1 MIKKI
6 RTSKVSRII
15 ACYLALMIV
24 LEMVTPMTAYALT
37 GGPAQPEFNSF
48 TPIGTSDMVDLS
60 SGDFNYNI
68 PIMDVGG
75 YPINLAYNSNITM
88 DQEASWVGLGWDLNV
103 GQIARQ
109 LRGIP
114 DDFNGD
120 SMVYENHMKD
130 NITVGA
136 NFNVFGTAFG
146 LKEAQY
152 SVGLGVTYNNYNGLG
167 FAVSGGMS
175 YQISNNLSVGMNLD
189 SKEGLSVSPS
199 VSLSEK
205 VKMYTND
212 AVGFGTNWNSRRGI
226 EGVTMRDSRNR
237 LGTGGSF
244 SFPDATFTPQKR
256 IGMISSNYLFNLN
269 TEVEFWGIEPGI
281 KFTGYRTKQGIMDS
295 ERYAAEKAYGY
306 ENSFNATDKDILDF
320 NREKDRT
327 FSTFT
332 TTLPVGN
339 NTYDLYSIQGQGV
352 SGTFRPYKGQV
363 GYAYDKNIVDIS
375 NGGTVGVEIGVGGG
389 AHYGVDTSISITKS
403 STGAWRS
410 SNPVIGRFEEKKNG
424 NRPDYEKVFFK
435 NIGGF
440 HVDSEYS
447 LLKDNMGNYDP
458 VKVGITGGKFAR
470 ATDMAFRK
478 KDNSTVAING
488 PLKRDKRLARNQS
501 IQKLTRAEAEKF
513 GYNTQFSPYSIRG
526 KHDYHTSEV
535 RVIKEGGE
543 QYIYGRAAYNV
554 TKKEATFNIGSRM
567 GDCNSGL
574 VSYSPGISN
583 SVNNKEGQDEY
594 FNRITTPAYAHSYL
608 LTSVLS
614 SDYSDLTND
623 GPTDDDL
630 GSYTK
635 FVYDD
640 SKTASDNLYKWRVPY
655 QKNQA
660 NYDEGLKTATGD
672 NKGNYIYGE
681 KELLYIKKIE
691 TKTHIAI
698 FEISARK
705 DGYGV
710 DGENGGATTSTS
722 SRMYKLN
729 KISLYSKPDYNA
741 LGENATPIKVA
752 NFKYKYTLC
761 PGVPNNLKGA
771 ASGNE
776 VANEG
781 GKLTLYQIYFTYGKS
796 NMGKYTPYT
805 FTYAS
810 GDQNMPY
817 SLKGYDVW
825 GNYKLNDTEAG
836 CGVNQNVTNAED
848 PYVIQDKV
856 TADKYSGAWLL
867 KSIKLPSGG
876 NIDLTFESDD
886 YRYVQNKEAMQMFKI
901 TGVGKETDA
910 TPTTLAGVTNNQL
923 FTSTSVSD
931 RIYIKIPETTVL
943 NATQFKDKYIK
954 NLQNEELF
962 FKALLN
968 MSPKASNAEQYDYVS
983 GYFKIDPSRSYKLT
997 NLISGGFYASIPVKL
1012 VNIGDGFSS
1021 SDYTNPISK
1030 AGWNFGKQNLSRYV
1044 YDGHTD
1050 ESTDNLEEIVMEIIG
1065 AIPNLLEVM
1074 KSPNRQLKDNQ
1085 IASKFVTGKSWVRLM
1100 NPTGKKFGGGS
1111 RVKEIKM
1118 HDNWEVMTN
1127 HAADQDYHQFYGQ
1140 QYSYEDDDNPADT
1153 KPAYSTGVAT
1163 YEPMGSKENPF
1174 VQPFYDK
1181 KDEAKLLGTESRN
1194 YIEMP
1199 LGESFYPSPKVTY
1212 SKVTVKNL
1220 PRTSTNG
1227 SGTPIQV
1234 KKHATGYV
1242 VTEFFTTADYPT
1254 ITDYTPMTSHYD
1266 KSDVLT
1272 SLLSL
1277 SVKDHLTLSQGFSV
1291 HTNDMDGKMK
1301 SQRVYAEGQ
1310 KDEISGVEYIY
1321 DQTEKLTDTDYNPN
1335 IGKLDNEVT
1344 TIDAQGNITKKLV
1357 GVDYDVIN
1365 DFRDNSSVT
1374 ETAGL
1379 SINTAFLPITLLT
1392 LVVPTPFP
1400 SYSIHDNRIKTATTT
1415 KVIHS
1420 SGILRAKRVFDVGS
1434 SSTTKNLAWDAET
1447 GEVLLTETANEYNDK
1462 YYTFNFPA
1470 YWSYKGMGESAKNL
1484 GLTWKLKHVTG
1495 TEGKY
1500 QFFTSNYKASD
1511 YLIDGDELWITSPDG
1526 AFKAYVVNLEDAKF
1540 GLITTDGLYVSP
1552 DVLDEGDFTVIRA
1565 GYRNMQ
1571 SASMASV
1578 TSMLNPIGSGSTLAT
1593 NLFSSSLWDQYR
1605 IVNTSAVVYSDT
1617 WAAQCECR
1625 LPKMNFDSN
1634 GALVFDYS
1642 NSGAN
1647 KLNAYNPYIYNVKGN
1662 WRPKMSYAYLTGRNS
1677 TETASPRKTGFYN
1690 DFAPYYVYSSTT
1702 KKWEPNT
1709 PANLAKWTYAS
1720 EVTQYNPFGF
1730 ELENRDALNRYSSA
1744 MYGYNFKFPVA
1755 VASNTRYRELA
1766 FDGFE
1771 DYDFNSCNGT
1781 SHFSFKEELKENKVS
1796 ISSTRSHT
1804 GTNSLKVAPKTR
1816 AVVRKQIV
1824 RCATTN
1830 P

>member
-6 RTSKVSRII
+6 RTSKASRII
-15 ACYLALMIV
+15 ACYLALMII
-24 LEMVTPMTAYALT
+24 LEMVAPMAAYALT
-37 GGPAQPEFNSF
+37 GGAKQPEFNSF

-75 YPINLAYNSNITM
+75 YPINLAYNSNISM

-114 DDFNGD
+114 DDFDGD
-120 SMVYENHMKD
+120 AMVYENHLKD
-130 NITVGA
+130 NVTVGA
-136 NFNVFGTAFG
+136 NFNLFGTAFG
-146 LKEAQY
+146 LKEKANY
-152 SVGLGVTYNNYNGLG
+152 SVGLGVTYNNYNGIG
-167 FAVSGGMS
+167 FALNGGLS
-175 YQISNNLSVGMNLD
+175 FQISDNLKVGMNLD

-199 VSLSEK
+199 VSLFDK
-205 VKMYTND
+205 AGVFAKD
-212 AVGFGTNWNSRRGI
+212 GTAFSTSWNSRRGV
-226 EGVTMRDSRNR
+226 EGLTMRDSR
-237 LGTGGSF
+237 LGLVGGGGGISF
-244 SFPDATFTPQKR
+244 IDATFTPQKR
-256 IGMISSNYLFNLN
+256 IAMVSSSYLFNLN
-269 TEVEFWGIEPGI
+269 LEGEFMGTEPGI
-281 KFTGYRTKQGIMDS
+281 KFTGYRTSQGIDDS
-295 ERYAAEKAYGY
+295 ERYKVEKAYGF
-306 ENSFNATDKDILDF
+306 ENSYNATDKDILDF

-327 FSTFT
+327 FSTYST
-332 TTLPVGN
+332 TVPVVN
-339 NTYDLYSIQGQGV
+339 NTYDLYNIQGQGV
-352 SGTFRPYKGQV
+352 SGTYRPYKGQV
-363 GYAYDKNIVDIS
+363 GYVYDNYIDDKS
-375 NGGTVGVEIGVGGG
+375 NGGNLGVELGGGVG
-389 AHYGVDTSISITKS
+389 AHYGFDINLSTTESRTKV
-403 STGAWRS
+403 WRS

-447 LLKDNMGNYDP
+447 LLKDNMGDYDP
-458 VKVGITGGKFAR
+458 VKISITGGKLSR
-470 ATDMAFRK
+470 ATDMVFRK
-478 KDNSTVAING
+478 KDNNAISING
-488 PLKRDKRLARNQS
+488 PLKREKRLARNQA
-501 IQKLTRAEAEKF
+501 IQKLTRGEAEKF
-513 GYNTQFSPYSIRG
+513 GYDTQFSLYAQKG
-526 KHDYHTSEV
+526 KHDHHTAEV
-535 RVIKEGGE
+535 RVVKEGGE
-543 QYIYGRAAYNV
+543 RYIYGRAAYNV
-554 TKKEATFNIGSRM
+554 TKKEATFNVGSRM

-574 VSYSPGISN
+574 VAYSPGVSN
-583 SVNNKEGQDEY
+583 STNNKDGQDEY

-640 SKTASDNLYKWRVPY
+640 SKTMSNNLYKWRVPY

-660 NYDEGLKTATGD
+660 NYDEGLKTAAGD

-710 DGENGGATTSTS
+710 DSENGGGSTSTS
-722 SRMYKLN
+722 SKMYKLN
-729 KISLYSKPDYNA
+729 KISLYSKPEYNA
-741 LGENATPIKVA
+741 LGEDATPIKVA

-761 PGVPNNLKGA
+761 PGVPNNMKQA

-781 GKLTLYQIYFTYGKS
+781 GKLTLYQVYFTYGKS

-817 SLKGYDVW
+817 SLKGYDAW
-825 GNYKLNDTEAG
+825 GNYKPTNTTAG
-836 CGVNQNVTNAED
+836 CGVSQAVTNAEF
-848 PYVIQDKV
+848 PYVEQDKD
-856 TADKYSGAWLL
+856 TADKYSGMWLL
-867 KSIKLPSGG
+867 NSIKLPSGG

-886 YRYVQNKEAMQMFKI
+886 YKYVQNKEAMQMFNV
-901 TGVGKETDA
+901 TGIG
-910 TPTTLAGVTNNQL
+910 TTNA
-923 FTSTSVSD
+923 
-931 RIYIKIPETTVL
+931 P
-943 NATQFKDKYIK
+943 NATQVVNTTLFSGSVSNNWLYVKLPGYMNDDDFKNNYIK
-954 NLQNEELF
+954 NIANEELY
-962 FKALLN
+962 FKFLLN
-968 MSPKASNAEQYDYVS
+968 MSPRAANAEQYDYVS
-983 GYFKIDPSRSYKLT
+983 GYCKIDTSNKCRVTPTPLGTDYYAAIPIKLT
-997 NLISGGFYASIPVKL
+997 NV
-1012 VNIGDGFSS
+1012 GDGFASNV
-1021 SDYTNPISK
+1021 YTNPISK

-1050 ESTDNLEEIVMEIIG
+1050 ESTDDLEEIVKEIVG
-1065 AIPNLLEVM
+1065 AIPNLIEIM
-1074 KSPNRQLKDNQ
+1074 KSPNRQLRDNQ
-1085 IASKFVTGKSWVRLM
+1085 IASKFIAGKSWIRLM

-1118 HDNWEVMTN
+1118 HDNWDVMTS

-1140 QYSYEDDDNPADT
+1140 QYSYDGDG
-1153 KPAYSTGVAT
+1153 SGVSSGVAT

-1194 YIEMP
+1194 YIELP
-1199 LGESFYPSPKVTY
+1199 LGESFYPSPKITY

-1227 SGTPIQV
+1227 SGTPIEV

-1242 VTEFFTTADYPT
+1242 VTEFFTSRDYPT
-1254 ITDYTPMTSHYD
+1254 ITDYTPMTSYYD
-1266 KSDVLT
+1266 KSNPIL
-1272 SLLSL
+1272 SLLNL
-1277 SVKDHLTLSQGFSV
+1277 SVKDHLTLSQGFV
-1291 HTNDMDGKMK
+1291 IHTNDMDGKMK
-1301 SQRVYAEGQ
+1301 SQKVYAESQ
-1310 KDEISGVEYIY
+1310 EKEISGVDYGY
-1321 DQTEKLTDTDYNPN
+1321 DQTEKLKDLTYNPN
-1335 IGKLDNEVT
+1335 IGKLNNEVI
-1344 TIDAQGNITKKLV
+1344 TIDAQGNIATKLV

-1365 DFRDNSSVT
+1365 DFRDNKSVT
-1374 ETAGL
+1374 ETKGL
-1379 SINTAFLPITLLT
+1379 AVNIAIIPIGLLT
-1392 LVVPTPFP
+1392 VPVPTVIP
-1400 SYSIHDNRIKTATTT
+1400 SYSIHDNQIQTASTT
-1415 KVIHS
+1415 KVIHT
-1420 SGILRAKRVFDVGS
+1420 SGILRSKRVYDAGS
-1434 SSTTKNLAWDAET
+1434 SVTTKNLAWDAET
-1447 GEVLLTETANEYNDK
+1447 GEVLLTETENEYNDK
-1462 YYTFNFPA
+1462 YYSFNFPA
-1470 YWSYKGMGESAKNL
+1470 YWAYKGMGESAKNL

-1500 QFFTSNYKASD
+1500 QFYTTAYKASD
-1511 YLIDGDELWITSPDG
+1511 YLTDGDELWITSPSG
-1526 AFKAYVVNLEDAKF
+1526 SFKAYVVNVEDAKF

-1578 TSMLNPIGSGSTLAT
+1578 TSMLNPLGSGTLAP
-1593 NLFSSSLWDQYR
+1593 NLFSTALWNQYK
-1605 IVNTSAVVYSDT
+1605 IVNTSAIAYSDT

-1625 LPKMNFDSN
+1625 LPKMNFNDQ
-1634 GALVFDYS
+1634 GVLVFDYS
-1642 NSGAN
+1642 SSSKN
-1647 KLNAYNPYIYNVKGN
+1647 KINAYNPYIYNVKGN
-1662 WRPKMSYAYLTGRNS
+1662 WRPKVSYAYLTGRNF
-1677 TETASPRKTGFYN
+1677 TDNASPRKTGFYN
-1690 DFAPYYVYSSTT
+1690 DFAPYYIQNATT

-1709 PANLAKWTYAS
+1709 QANLDKWTYAS

-1730 ELENRDALNRYSSA
+1730 ELENKDALGRYSSA
-1744 MYGYNFKFPVA
+1744 VYGYNFRFPVA
-1755 VASNTRYRELA
+1755 VASNSRYREMA

-1771 DYDFNSCNGT
+1771 DYDFNNCDVT
-1781 SHFSFKEELKENKVS
+1781 SHFSFKDQIKENKVT
-1796 ISSTRSHT
+1796 ISSDRSHT
-1804 GTNSLKVAPKTR
+1804 GANSLKVAPKTR
-1816 AVVRKQIV
+1816 AIVRKQIV
-1824 RCATTN
+1824 RCTTTN